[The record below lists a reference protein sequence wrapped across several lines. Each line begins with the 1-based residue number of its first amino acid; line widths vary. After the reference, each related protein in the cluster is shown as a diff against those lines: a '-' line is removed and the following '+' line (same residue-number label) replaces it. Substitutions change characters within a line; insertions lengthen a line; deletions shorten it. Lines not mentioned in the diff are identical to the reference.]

1 MPSPL
6 HAPIKNQDLHGNVPE
21 KSPVVVLVVDV
32 INDLEFE
39 GGEAL
44 QRPAERMADCLAPLL
59 SRARRENVPVIYAND
74 NFGRWQSDFRKQ
86 VEHCINDGVRG
97 SGIAR
102 RLRPA
107 DDDYFVL
114 KPKHSA
120 FFSTALDTL
129 LAYLGARTIVLTG
142 LTTDSCVLVTAIEA
156 DMRDFNVVIPE
167 DCVAASTPRRHERA
181 IEHLRDALDA
191 RVVPSPEIDFAALTD
206 EATSSRPGGGAG

>member
-1 MPSPL
+1 MPSSR

-21 KSPVVVLVVDV
+21 KSPVVLLVVDV
-32 INDLEFE
+32 INDLEFD
-39 GGEAL
+39 GGEEL
-44 QRPAERMADCLAPLL
+44 REPAGRMAACLAPLL
-59 SRARRENVPVIYAND
+59 ERARRERVAVIYAND
-74 NFGRWQSDFRKQ
+74 NFGKWQSDFRKQ
-86 VEHCINDGVRG
+86 VEHCVNDAVRG
-97 SGIAR
+97 REVAR

-129 LAYLGARTIVLTG
+129 LAYLGARTIVLAG

-156 DMRDFNVVIPE
+156 DMRDFNVVVPD
-167 DCVAASTPRRHERA
+167 DCVAASSTRRHERA

-191 RVVPSPEIDFAALTD
+191 RVVPSREIDFAALAE
-206 EATSSRPGGGAG
+206 EAARG